1 MVTMISRL
9 NTAER
14 KNYARGRDKLCSFLA
29 VKAVMMEMWRWFRHL
44 KLIIW
49 WRNLSRFVLR
59 APAAWTNV
67 KRSQNASIRKEHFGH
82 TLKHG
87 SDFTKHD
94 LLLVFMILLQEVN
107 VHILFK
113 ISKTEFDFL
122 TLYIT
127 LAAIK
132 KQLQYLNG
140 PQFLRFHTT
149 GFVCICMN

>member
-1 MVTMISRL
+1 MWPRCAMMTPKSGTNWHAPFYMFRYGLPIYVWIVCFITCTMQNLSNFCQKLGLYLDYPPPCWDDIS
-9 NTAER
+9 
-14 KNYARGRDKLCSFLA
+14 
-29 VKAVMMEMWRWFRHL
+29 
-44 KLIIW
+44 
-49 WRNLSRFVLR
+49 NLSRFVLR

-94 LLLVFMILLQEVN
+94 LLLVFMMLLQEVN

-132 KQLQYLNG
+132 NTWMA
-140 PQFLRFHTT
+140 P
-149 GFVCICMN
+149 NS